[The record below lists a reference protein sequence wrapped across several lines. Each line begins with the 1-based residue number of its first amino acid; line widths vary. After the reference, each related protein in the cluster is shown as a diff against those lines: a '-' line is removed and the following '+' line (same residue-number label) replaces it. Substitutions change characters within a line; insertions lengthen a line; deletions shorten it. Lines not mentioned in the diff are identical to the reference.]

1 MKVGTLEFRIVR
13 KDRLTKARAAVLKTA
28 HGKIQTPVFMPVGTQ
43 ATVKTITPEELEK
56 LRAQI
61 ILNNTYHLYLRPG
74 HELVKTA
81 GGLHQFMAWHK
92 PILTDSGGYQV
103 FSLTELNKIT
113 AEGFKFRS
121 HVDGSKHF
129 FSPEKVIEIQ
139 RDLGSDIMMVLD
151 ECTPYPCD
159 YSYAKRSNKLTVE
172 WARKSSDAFKASQP
186 RHGYE
191 QAIFAIVQGST
202 FADIRRESAQA
213 LVEMDFPGYAI
224 GGLSVG
230 EPKPAMYDM
239 TAVCTE
245 ILPENKSRYLM
256 GVGKPQDLLEGIER
270 GIDMFDC
277 ILPTRNGRNG
287 TVFTSH
293 GPISIKNA
301 KHRDQFMP
309 LDEECDCYTCRT
321 FSRAYL
327 RHLFQAKE
335 LLILRLLSYHNLHF
349 YIRLME
355 KTRKAILQGKFSEWK
370 NEFLEKYLS
379 GDLN

>member
-1 MKVGTLEFRIVR
+1 MEFRIVR
-13 KDRLTKARAAVLKTA
+13 KDNLTRARAAVLQTA
-28 HGKIQTPVFMPVGTQ
+28 HGKIRTPVFMPVGTQ
-43 ATVKTITPEELEK
+43 ATVKTITPEELEQFG
-56 LRAQI
+56 AQI

-74 HELVKTA
+74 HELVKNA
-81 GGLHQFMAWHK
+81 GGLHRFMAWHR

-113 AEGFKFRS
+113 ADGFKFRS

-129 FSPEKVIEIQ
+129 FSPEKVVEIQ
-139 RDLGSDIMMVLD
+139 RNLGSDIMMVLD
-151 ECTPYPCD
+151 ECAPYPCD
-159 YSYAKRSNKLTVE
+159 YSYAKRSNKLTIE
-172 WARKSSDAFKASQP
+172 WAKKSINTFKATQP
-186 RHGYE
+186 RHGYD
-191 QAIFAIVQGST
+191 QALFAIVQGST
-202 FADIRRESAQA
+202 FTDIRRESANA
-213 LVEMDFPGYAI
+213 LVEMEFPGYAI

-239 TAVCTE
+239 TVVCTE
-245 ILPENKSRYLM
+245 ILPENKPRYLM

-287 TVFTSH
+287 TVFTSC
-293 GPISIKNA
+293 GPVSIKNA
-301 KHRDQFMP
+301 RHRNQFIP
-309 LDEECDCYTCRT
+309 LDKECDCYTCRT

-335 LLILRLLSYHNLHF
+335 LLILKLLTYHNLHF

-370 NEFLEKYLS
+370 KEFLEKYNS
-379 GDLN
+379 GDVSRF